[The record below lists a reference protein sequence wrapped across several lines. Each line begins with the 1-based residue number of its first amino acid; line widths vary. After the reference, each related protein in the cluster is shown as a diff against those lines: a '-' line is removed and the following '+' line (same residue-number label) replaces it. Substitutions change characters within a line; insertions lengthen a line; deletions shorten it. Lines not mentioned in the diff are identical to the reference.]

1 MIKFVQDWLW
11 LPAIVLIIIS
21 VIFGFQNSQSDIQ
34 SHYGFYS
41 LFPAIVTLFL
51 CFYTKNVILALFT
64 GIVVGG
70 LISSQYNILNA
81 FLFPSLGSEKYAK
94 ILLVYLWAL
103 GGLIGIWNKNGGAL
117 YFANWV
123 GEKFVHNRT
132 TAKLF
137 AWFMGVVFHQGGT
150 ISTVLTG
157 TTVKPVTDR
166 ENVSHEE
173 LSYIV
178 DSTASPIATL
188 IPLNAWPA
196 YIGGLVVID
205 KISQYIP
212 NEEKGIS
219 YFLNAIPFN
228 FYAIF
233 AVLFTLLLA
242 FDKLPFI
249 NRKMK
254 EAIKRVIE
262 SGKLDHPQAKPMISK
277 EIETANVPDYYVPAN
292 IDFIVPLG
300 TLIGFAIIPW
310 LLPLLLIGQLGD
322 LMISEAFGLSV
333 VASILITKARGM
345 KLDDIFEGLV
355 DGIKGVTVGAIIL
368 GLAVTLGN
376 VSGQLGT
383 SDYIIDLTKDFISL
397 TPYILPPILLFIC
410 MFISFSIGS
419 SWGTYAVVFPIAIPL
434 AFAISTDP
442 LFITLNFASIMGGA
456 VFGDQCSPISD
467 TTILSAMVS
476 GSDLMDHVMT
486 QLPPALTAAGFAAI
500 LYFIISY
507 FIFI

>member
-1 MIKFVQDWLW
+1 MKVIKEWLW
-11 LPAIVLIIIS
+11 LPAVVFILLAFFYGIGQPEQINHTH
-21 VIFGFQNSQSDIQ
+21 FGV
-34 SHYGFYS
+34 YS

-70 LISSQYNILNA
+70 LITAEYNILNS

-103 GGLIGIWNKNGGAL
+103 GGLIGVWNRNGGARF
-117 YFANWV
+117 FAEWV
-123 GEKFVHNRT
+123 GKNFVHNRK

-157 TTVKPVTDR
+157 TTVKPITDK

-196 YIGGLVVID
+196 YIGGLVVLTSI
-205 KISQYIP
+205 QEYIP
-212 NEEKGIS
+212 NEEAGMA
-219 YFLNAIPFN
+219 YFLKAIPFN
-228 FYAIF
+228 FYAMF
-233 AVLFTLLLA
+233 AVLFTFLISIER
-242 FDKLPFI
+242 LPWMGK
-249 NRKMK
+249 KMRQ
-254 EAIKRVIE
+254 AIVRVTS
-262 SGKLDHPQAKPMISK
+262 SGELDRAGAKPMMSK
-277 EIETANVPDYYVPAN
+277 EIETTNVPEYYTPSL
-292 IDFIVPLG
+292 IDFIVPIG
-300 TLIGFAIIPW
+300 TLIGVAIVPW
-310 LLPLLLIGQLGD
+310 IIIGK
-322 LMISEAFGLSV
+322 LMIFEAFGLSV
-333 VASILITKARGM
+333 IAGVVISLFHGM
-345 KLDDIFEGLV
+345 RLDDVFDGLV

-368 GLAVTLGN
+368 GLAVTLGD
-376 VSGQLGT
+376 VSEQLGT
-383 SDYIIDLTKDFISL
+383 SHYIIEMSREFIL
-397 TPYILPPILLFIC
+397 LIPYILPPVLLFIC

-434 AFAISTDP
+434 AISINPDP
-442 LFITLNFASIMGGA
+442 FYITLNFAAIMGGA

-476 GSDLMDHVMT
+476 GADLMDHVGT
-486 QLPPALTAAGFAAI
+486 QLPLALLAASLAAI
-500 LYFIISY
+500 VYFIIGYSV
-507 FIFI
+507 F

>member
-1 MIKFVQDWLW
+1 MSFSKEVLMKNLKEWLW
-11 LPAIVLIIIS
+11 VPAVLLIVIALIYGIQNTNPENQIH
-21 VIFGFQNSQSDIQ
+21 FGI
-34 SHYGFYS
+34 YS
-41 LFPAIVTLFL
+41 LFPAFVTLFL

-64 GIVVGG
+64 GVVVGG
-70 LISSQYNILNA
+70 LVSAQYNILTA

-103 GGLIGIWNKNGGAL
+103 GGLIGIWNKNGGAQF
-117 YFANWV
+117 FANWV
-123 GEKFVHNRT
+123 GERFVHNRV

-150 ISTVLTG
+150 VSTVLTG

-166 ENVSHEE
+166 EKVSHEE

-178 DSTASPIATL
+178 DSTASPIATI
-188 IPLNAWPA
+188 IPFNAWPA
-196 YIGGLVVID
+196 YIGGLVAIPVL
-205 KISQYIP
+205 SQYIP
-212 NEEKGIS
+212 DENAGIA
-219 YFLNAIPFN
+219 YFLRALPFN

-233 AVLFTLLLA
+233 AVLFTLLLS

-254 EAIKRVIE
+254 NAIKRVVSTGE
-262 SGKLDHPQAKPMISK
+262 LDAPEAKPMISK
-277 EIETANVPDYYVPAN
+277 EIETTN
-292 IDFIVPLG
+292 IAEGYKPSLMDFLIPIG
-300 TLIGFAIIPW
+300 TLIGFSIVPW
-310 LLPLLLIGQLGD
+310 ILTGSP
-322 LMISEAFGLSV
+322 MIFEAFGLSV
-333 VASILITKARGM
+333 ISGMILSKIRGM
-345 KLDDIFEGLV
+345 NLDDIFEGLV

-383 SDYIIDLTKDFISL
+383 SFYIIELTKDFISMV
-397 TPYILPPILLFIC
+397 PYILPSVLLFIC

-434 AFAISTDP
+434 AFAISADP
-442 LFITLNFASIMGGA
+442 LYITLNFASIIGGA

-476 GSDLMDHVMT
+476 GADLMDHVAT

-507 FIFI
+507 WIFI

>member
-1 MIKFVQDWLW
+1 MKRIYEWLW
-11 LPAIVLIIIS
+11 LPAI
-21 VIFGFQNSQSDIQ
+21 IFVALAFLYGIRQPENTSQVHFGI
-34 SHYGFYS
+34 YS
-41 LFPAIVTLFL
+41 LFPALVTLFL

-70 LISSQYNILNA
+70 LITSEYNILNA

-123 GEKFVHNRT
+123 GKNFVHNRR

-150 ISTVLTG
+150 VSTVLTG
-157 TTVKPVTDR
+157 TTVKPITDR
-166 ENVSHEE
+166 EKVSHEE

-178 DSTASPIATL
+178 DSTASPIATI

-196 YIGGLVVID
+196 YIGGLVA
-205 KISQYIP
+205 ISSIQSYIP
-212 NEEKGIS
+212 NEDAGIS
-219 YFLNAIPFN
+219 FFLKAIPFN

-233 AVLFTLLLA
+233 AVLFTFLISL
-242 FDKLPFI
+242 DKLPFMS
-249 NRKMK
+249 RQMR
-254 EAIKRVIE
+254 EAIQRVKSTGE
-262 SGKLDHPQAKPMISK
+262 LDRPGARPMLSK
-277 EIETANVPDYYVPAN
+277 EIEKTSVPDYYKPALVDFTVP
-292 IDFIVPLG
+292 IG
-300 TLIGFAIIPW
+300 TLIGVAIIPW
-310 LLPLLLIGQLGD
+310 IITGTLHIF
-322 LMISEAFGLSV
+322 EAFGLSV
-333 VASILITKARGM
+333 IAGIILSLFRGM
-345 KLDDIFEGLV
+345 KLDDVFEGLV

-376 VSGQLGT
+376 VSERLGT
-383 SDYIIDLTKDFISL
+383 SHYIIELTRDLIIL
-397 TPYILPPILLFIC
+397 VPYILPPILLFIC

-434 AFAISTDP
+434 AISISADP
-442 LFITLNFASIMGGA
+442 LYITLNFASIMGGA

-476 GSDLMDHVMT
+476 GADLMDHVNT
-486 QLPPALTAAGFAAI
+486 QLPLALMAASLASI
-500 LYFIISY
+500 LYLVISY
-507 FIFI
+507 SIF

>member
-1 MIKFVQDWLW
+1 MKFINDWLW
-11 LPAIVLIIIS
+11 LPAIILIIIS
-21 VIFGFQNSQSDIQ
+21 LIFGILNINNDIQ

-41 LFPAIVTLFL
+41 LFPAFVTLFL

-117 YFANWV
+117 HFANWV

-166 ENVSHEE
+166 EKVSHEE

-178 DSTASPIATL
+178 DSTASPIATV
-188 IPLNAWPA
+188 IPFNAWPA
-196 YIGGLVVID
+196 YIGGLVA
-205 KISQYIP
+205 IP
-212 NEEKGIS
+212 SLAQFIPDENVGIS
-219 YFLNAIPFN
+219 YFLGALPFN

-233 AVLFTLLLA
+233 AVLFTFLIA

-254 EAIKRVIE
+254 NAMKRVIE
-262 SGKLDHPQAKPMISK
+262 TGELDSSAAKPMISK
-277 EIETANVPDYYVPAN
+277 EIETTNVAENYTPAL
-292 IDFIVPLG
+292 IDFLIPIGTLVGFSIVPWILTG
-300 TLIGFAIIPW
+300 SP
-310 LLPLLLIGQLGD
+310 
-322 LMISEAFGLSV
+322 MIFEAFGLSV
-333 VASILITKARGM
+333 IAGMITSKIRGM
-345 KLDDIFEGLV
+345 SLEDLFDGLV

-376 VSGQLGT
+376 VSEHLGT
-383 SDYIIDLTKDFISL
+383 SRYIIETTSDFISL
-397 TPYILPPILLFIC
+397 IPYILPPLLLFIC

-434 AFAISTDP
+434 AFAISPDS

-476 GSDLMDHVMT
+476 GSDLMDHVTT
-486 QLPPALTAAGFAAI
+486 QLPPALTAAGFAAM
-500 LYFIISY
+500 LYLIISY
-507 FIFI
+507 WIFI

>member
-1 MIKFVQDWLW
+1 MKRLNDWLW
-11 LPAIVLIIIS
+11 LPA
-21 VIFGFQNSQSDIQ
+21 VIFLVLALIYGIRQPENTSQV
-34 SHYGFYS
+34 HYGIYS

-70 LISSQYNILNA
+70 LITAEYNILNA

-123 GEKFVHNRT
+123 GENFVHNRK

-137 AWFMGVVFHQGGT
+137 AWFMGIVFHQGGT
-150 ISTVLTG
+150 VSTVLTG
-157 TTVKPVTDR
+157 TTVKPITDR

-196 YIGGLVVID
+196 YIGGLVAIAS
-205 KISQYIP
+205 IQSHIP
-212 NEEKGIS
+212 NEEAGIS
-219 YFLNAIPFN
+219 YFLKAIPFN

-233 AVLFTLLLA
+233 AVLFTFLISI
-242 FDKLPFI
+242 DKLPFMGKQMRAAI
-249 NRKMK
+249 NRVKSTG
-254 EAIKRVIE
+254 E
-262 SGKLDHPQAKPMISK
+262 LDRPGAKPMLSK
-277 EIETANVPDYYVPAN
+277 EIETTSVPDYYKPALVDFVVP
-292 IDFIVPLG
+292 IG
-300 TLIGFAIIPW
+300 TLISVAIIPW
-310 LLPLLLIGQLGD
+310 
-322 LMISEAFGLSV
+322 MITGTIYIFEAFGLSV
-333 VASILITKARGM
+333 VAGILMSLFRGM
-345 KLDDIFEGLV
+345 RLDDVFEGLV

-376 VSGQLGT
+376 VSERLGT
-383 SDYIIDLTKDFISL
+383 SYYIIEMTRDFIIL
-397 TPYILPPILLFIC
+397 VPYILPPILLFIC

-434 AFAISTDP
+434 ADI
-442 LFITLNFASIMGGA
+442 NK
-456 VFGDQCSPISD
+456 
-467 TTILSAMVS
+467 S
-476 GSDLMDHVMT
+476 GSILHYPEFCINNGRFCIWRPVLPNFRYDHIVSNGIWRRSDG
-486 QLPPALTAAGFAAI
+486 PC
-500 LYFIISY
+500 
-507 FIFI
+507 

>member
-1 MIKFVQDWLW
+1 MKFLKDWLW
-11 LPAIVLIIIS
+11 LPAVVFIILALIH
-21 VIFGFQNSQSDIQ
+21 GIQ
-34 SHYGFYS
+34 KPEATAAEHYGFYS
-41 LFPAIVTLFL
+41 LFPAMVTLFL

-70 LISSQYNILNA
+70 LITAEYNILNA

-117 YFANWV
+117 HFANWI
-123 GEKFVHNRT
+123 GERFVHNRK

-137 AWFMGVVFHQGGT
+137 AWFMGIVFHQGGT

-157 TTVKPVTDR
+157 TTVKPITDK
-166 ENVSHEE
+166 EKVSHEE

-188 IPLNAWPA
+188 IPFNAWPA
-196 YIGGLVVID
+196 YIGGLVVLSSI
-205 KISQYIP
+205 QQFIP
-212 NEEKGIS
+212 NEEAGIA
-219 YFLNAIPFN
+219 YFLRALPYN

-233 AVLFTLLLA
+233 AVFFTFLISI
-242 FDKLPFI
+242 DKLPFMGKQM
-249 NRKMK
+249 RT
-254 EAIKRVIE
+254 AIRRVTTTGE
-262 SGKLDHPQAKPMISK
+262 LDRPGAKPMISK
-277 EIETANVPDYYVPAN
+277 EIESTDVPDYYKSSLY
-292 IDFIVPLG
+292 DFMIPIG
-300 TLIGFAIIPW
+300 TLIGVAMIPW
-310 LLPLLLIGQLGD
+310 IMTGKLYIF
-322 LMISEAFGLSV
+322 EAFGLSV
-333 VASILITKARGM
+333 IAGILISLVRGM
-345 KLDDIFEGLV
+345 HLDDVFEGLV

-376 VSGQLGT
+376 VSERLGT
-383 SDYIIDLTKDFISL
+383 PHYIIEISHDLIIMM
-397 TPYILPPILLFIC
+397 PYVLPPILLFIC

-434 AFAISTDP
+434 AFSISTEP
-442 LFITLNFASIMGGA
+442 LYITLNFAAIMGGA

-476 GSDLMDHVMT
+476 GSDLMDHVNT
-486 QLPPALTAAGFAAI
+486 QLPLALAAAGLAAI
-500 LYFIISY
+500 LYLVISY
-507 FIFI
+507 QIF

>member
-1 MIKFVQDWLW
+1 MKFLKDWLW
-11 LPAIVLIIIS
+11 LPAIILIIIS
-21 VIFGFQNSQSDIQ
+21 LIFGIQNINNDLQ

-117 YFANWV
+117 HFATWV

-166 ENVSHEE
+166 EKVSHEE

-178 DSTASPIATL
+178 DSTASPIATV
-188 IPLNAWPA
+188 IPFNAWPA
-196 YIGGLVVID
+196 YIGGLVA
-205 KISQYIP
+205 IP
-212 NEEKGIS
+212 SLAQFIPDENVGIS
-219 YFLNAIPFN
+219 YFLGALPFN

-233 AVLFTLLLA
+233 AVLFAFLLA

-249 NRKMK
+249 NKKMK
-254 EAIKRVIE
+254 NAIQRVNT
-262 SGKLDHPQAKPMISK
+262 SGELDAPTAKPMISK
-277 EIETANVPDYYVPAN
+277 EIETANVPTSYTPSL
-292 IDFIVPLG
+292 IDFLVPIG

-310 LLPLLLIGQLGD
+310 FLPLLIIGKLGEP
-322 LMISEAFGLSV
+322 MIFEAFGLSV
-333 VASILITKARGM
+333 VAGILVSKARGM
-345 KLDDIFEGLV
+345 KLDVIFEGLV
-355 DGIKGVTVGAIIL
+355 DGIKGVTIGAIIL

-376 VSGQLGT
+376 VSEKLGT
-383 SDYIIDLTKDFISL
+383 SFYIIEVTKDFISL
-397 TPYILPPILLFIC
+397 APYILPPILLFIC

-434 AFAISTDP
+434 AFAISADP

-486 QLPPALTAAGFAAI
+486 QLPSALTAAGFAAI

-507 FIFI
+507 FIFV

>member
-1 MIKFVQDWLW
+1 MKRLNDWLW
-11 LPAIVLIIIS
+11 LPAVILLVLALFYGIYQPENTYK
-21 VIFGFQNSQSDIQ
+21 VHF
-34 SHYGFYS
+34 GFYS

-70 LISSQYNILNA
+70 LITAEYNILNA

-117 YFANWV
+117 HFANWV
-123 GEKFVHNRT
+123 GENFVYNRK

-137 AWFMGVVFHQGGT
+137 AWCMGVVFHQGGT
-150 ISTVLTG
+150 VSTVLTG

-166 ENVSHEE
+166 EKVSHEE

-178 DSTASPIATL
+178 DSTASPIATI

-196 YIGGLVVID
+196 YIGGLVAIGS
-205 KISQYIP
+205 IHAYIP
-212 NEEKGIS
+212 NEEAGIS
-219 YFLNAIPFN
+219 YFLKAIPYN

-233 AVLFTLLLA
+233 AVLFTFLLSI
-242 FDKLPFI
+242 DKLPFMGK
-249 NRKMK
+249 KMRA
-254 EAIKRVIE
+254 AIERVKTTGE
-262 SGKLDHPQAKPMISK
+262 LDRPGARPMLSK
-277 EIETANVPDYYVPAN
+277 EIETTAVPDYYRPSI
-292 IDFIVPLG
+292 IDFVVPIG
-300 TLIGFAIIPW
+300 TLIGIAVIPW
-310 LLPLLLIGQLGD
+310 IITGT
-322 LMISEAFGLSV
+322 IYIFEAFGLSV
-333 VASILITKARGM
+333 IASILVSLFRGM

-376 VSGQLGT
+376 VSERLGT
-383 SDYIIDLTKDFISL
+383 SYYIIELTRDFIVL
-397 TPYILPPILLFIC
+397 VPYILPPILLFIC

-434 AFAISTDP
+434 AISISPDP
-442 LFITLNFASIMGGA
+442 FYITLNFAAIMGGA

-476 GSDLMDHVMT
+476 GADLMDHVNT
-486 QLPPALTAAGFAAI
+486 QLPLALVAASFAAI
-500 LYFIISY
+500 LYLILSY
-507 FIFI
+507 SIF